1 MTTQTIE
8 RIIGKLETLSASNIV
23 DVESIIDGYA
33 SKSVLPKETLQALED
48 IENGNVT
55 QCDSPEE
62 LFEKLGI

>member
-8 RIIGKLETLSASNIV
+8 RIIGKLETLSVSDIV

-33 SKSVLPKETLQALED
+33 AKCVLPRETLQALED